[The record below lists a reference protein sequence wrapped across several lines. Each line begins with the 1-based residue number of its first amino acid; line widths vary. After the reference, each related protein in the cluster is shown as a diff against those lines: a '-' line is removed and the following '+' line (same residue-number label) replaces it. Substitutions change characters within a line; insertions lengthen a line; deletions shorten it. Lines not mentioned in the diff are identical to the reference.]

1 MFLLIYVTAKSKL
14 APLHIGVR
22 EAKVKLRSFSLPLH
36 AIARWSLRDLAASWD
51 RAEPQSGS
59 GSYLEETYANVWTSR
74 FSGGKDYI
82 IQAETGL
89 SKPNS

>member
-1 MFLLIYVTAKSKL
+1 VKSKL
-14 APLHIGVR
+14 VLLHIGVW
-22 EAKVKLRSFSLPLH
+22 EAKVKLSSFSLPLQV
-36 AIARWSLRDLAASWD
+36 IERWSLHDLATSWD
-51 RAEPQSGS
+51 RDELQSGS

-89 SKPNS
+89 SNRNS